1 MAPLSAFLAWHR
13 AQLARAPFTTNII
26 QSGTLMACGDVAAQA
41 IERRGARDAA
51 RDAAPYSASR
61 TLILGSW
68 GGLFNAPFWVIFYRT
83 VNERLPGR
91 IALWVAAAAAVSPP
105 FNAAFFSYT
114 AALTHAVDEGVRE
127 GWGTAAGRARMA
139 DKVARKVDDK
149 LWPTVARSLTLWVP
163 FNTVM
168 FLYIPLALRPLA
180 GSCVGLGWNVYLS
193 IIAAAAPS
201 VSSAH
206 APAPSALPL

>member
-1 MAPLSAFLAWHR
+1 MATTPTSLRAFAAAASPFLQGSDDFAVSLAASGAFRGR
-13 AQLARAPFTTNII
+13 ASFL
-26 QSGTLMACGDVAAQA
+26 D
-41 IERRGARDAA
+41 
-51 RDAAPYSASR
+51 
-61 TLILGSW
+61 
-68 GGLFNAPFWVIFYRT
+68 
-83 VNERLPGR
+83 
-91 IALWVAAAAAVSPP
+91 AAAAAVSPP

-127 GWGTAAGRARMA
+127 GWGSAAGRARMA

-180 GSCVGLGWNVYLS
+180 GSCVGLGWNIYLS
-193 IIAAAAPS
+193 IIAAAAPP
-201 VSSAH
+201 VPSAH
-206 APAPSALPL
+206 APAHAALPL